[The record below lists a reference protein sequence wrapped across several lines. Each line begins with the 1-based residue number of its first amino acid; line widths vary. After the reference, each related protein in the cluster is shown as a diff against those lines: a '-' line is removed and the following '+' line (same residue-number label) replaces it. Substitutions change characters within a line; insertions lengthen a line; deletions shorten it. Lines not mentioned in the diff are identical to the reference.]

1 MLLVFF
7 LFRFHSASLEEGK
20 EKEDTESKSEATGM
34 LSPSEVVKMRKK
46 ARLVTTEPPK
56 ENAKETKGKAKK
68 AASEKADS
76 KKGKAKEIVEKK
88 SKEVTV
94 TSGKTGKKV
103 EKDNIEDKKLKN
115 YREKRKCLTKKVRFI
130 FVNLRRATD

>member
-1 MLLVFF
+1 MLLDFF
-7 LFRFHSASLEEGK
+7 LFRFYSASLEEGK

-130 FVNLRRATD
+130 FVNLRKATD